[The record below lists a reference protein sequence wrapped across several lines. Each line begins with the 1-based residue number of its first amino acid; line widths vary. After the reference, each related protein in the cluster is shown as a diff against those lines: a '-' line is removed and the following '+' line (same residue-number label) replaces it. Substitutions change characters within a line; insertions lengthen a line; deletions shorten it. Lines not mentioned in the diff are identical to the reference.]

1 MRQTRPSIRLTMGAL
16 QLGFKWVGFHLAQS
30 GQSILKEL
38 LLLLLFLVK
47 VLKELYLNVQGLNKK
62 KKSIS

>member
-38 LLLLLFLVK
+38 LLFLVK